1 VPDEPAATASITNPT
16 GKGKAVRRLKIFTM
30 VAGAAGAALV
40 AAVMTASPASADT
53 NPTTTTLTLASN
65 RVVFGFE
72 GSFTMQVGV
81 NAFDGS
87 WSITA
92 GSPATGSIPLCG
104 GNVSNGTSCTMPAGA
119 LPPGNYNLVAVYS
132 GSENSS
138 PSASGLVP
146 LTVIAQQ
153 PTTTSLTLFPDTVIA
168 GQEQSEDLG
177 LRVTGDTGN
186 SAAGPVTV
194 LAGSTPLSLCTNIEV
209 IGVGD
214 CSLTAS
220 ELPPGTY
227 QLTARFDGSQNFAGS
242 TSAPQTLTVVAQQP
256 TTTSLTLSAPSV
268 PFANEQTETLTAT
281 VTPAT
286 SGTPTGHVTVTS
298 GSTPVCTIALASA
311 TGTCTLTASQLPPGS
326 YPLTATYNGDSLN
339 LTSADT
345 TQTLTVAKEPTT
357 TDLTLSADTIARG
370 SEQAEL
376 FTVQVTPA
384 TSGTPTG
391 NVTVKAGATAVC
403 TIILSN
409 ATGNCTL
416 TPNQLARGTHQIT
429 ATYNGAATYAKSTSS
444 PPQTLT
450 VTRPGTGV
458 ANGATAADGGHVR
471 PLTQGRPW

>member
-1 VPDEPAATASITNPT
+1 
-16 GKGKAVRRLKIFTM
+16 
-30 VAGAAGAALV
+30 
-40 AAVMTASPASADT
+40 MTASPARADT
-53 NPTTTTLTLASN
+53 DPTSTTLTLASH

-104 GNVSNGTSCTMPAGA
+104 GDVSSGTSCTMPAGA

-138 PSASGLVP
+138 PSASGLEP

-153 PTTTSLTLFPDTVIA
+153 PTATSLTLSLSPSTVIV
-168 GQEQSEDLG
+168 GHEDSEDLEFQ
-177 LRVTGDTGN
+177 VAGDTGN
-186 SAAGPVTV
+186 AARGLVTV
-194 LAGSTPLSLCTNIEV
+194 LAGSTPLSQCTNI
-209 IGVGD
+209 GVDVFGD
-214 CSLTAS
+214 GFCSLTAS

-242 TSAPQTLTVVAQQP
+242 TSAPQTLTVAAQQS
-256 TTTSLTLSAPSV
+256 TTTSLTLSAASV

-286 SGTPTGHVTVTS
+286 SGTPTGTVTVTS
-298 GSTPVCTIALASA
+298 GTTPVCTITLAGG
-311 TGTCTLTASQLPPGS
+311 TGKCTLTGSQLAIGS
-326 YPLTATYNGDSLN
+326 YPLTATYNGDN
-339 LTSADT
+339 TDATSADT

-357 TDLTLSADTIARG
+357 TNLTLSADTIAHG

-376 FTVQVTPA
+376 FTVQVAPA

-403 TIILSN
+403 TIIL
-409 ATGNCTL
+409 AIGTGNCTL
-416 TPNQLARGTHQIT
+416 TSKQLKRGTYQIT
-429 ATYNGAATYAKSTSS
+429 ATYNGDTTYAVSTST
-444 PPQTLT
+444 PPQTLN
-450 VTRPGTGV
+450 VV
-458 ANGATAADGGHVR
+458 AK
-471 PLTQGRPW
+471 